1 MAMREKDCTRTD
13 GVELAPLY
21 LAGKL
26 TESEAERFE
35 AHYLG
40 CESCAA
46 ALREAGEIRAA
57 LGRPVLVPRSE
68 VSRGSYRDAATLLA
82 AAATVAMFFFGLRQ
96 LAERQAPVSD
106 SVVYRSASADG
117 VALTITSGSSGQS
130 VLAWTAHPD
139 AQTYRLEIVRSDGV
153 PVLETET
160 ADRQV
165 VVAIDDLPPRP
176 EGVQLLARVDA
187 LDALHQ
193 VVARSERTLLPVR

>member
-1 MAMREKDCTRTD
+1 MTMSEKDCTRAD

-40 CESCAA
+40 CASCAA

-57 LGRPVLVPRSE
+57 LGKPVLVPRVE
-68 VSRGSYRDAATLLA
+68 VSRGSYREVATLLA
-82 AAATVAMFFFGLRQ
+82 AAATVAMLFFGLRQ
-96 LAERQAPVSD
+96 LAERQATVSD
-106 SVVYRSASADG
+106 SVVYRSASTDR
-117 VALTITSGSSGQS
+117 VALTITKESSGRL
-130 VLAWTAHPD
+130 VLAWTSHPD

-160 ADRQV
+160 PGREM

-176 EGVQLLARVDA
+176 ADVQLLARIEA
-187 LDALHQ
+187 LDGLHE
-193 VVARSERTLLPVR
+193 VVARSERTLLPTQ

>member
-1 MAMREKDCTRTD
+1 MTMSEKDCTRD

-40 CESCAA
+40 CASCAA

-57 LGRPVLVPRSE
+57 LGRPVLVPRVE
-68 VSRGSYRDAATLLA
+68 VSRASYREVATLLA
-82 AAATVAMFFFGLRQ
+82 AAATVAMLFFGLRQ
-96 LAERQAPVSD
+96 LAERQAAVSD
-106 SVVYRSASADG
+106 SVVYRSASADR
-117 VALTITSGSSGQS
+117 VALTVTNESSGQL
-130 VLAWTAHPD
+130 VLAWTSHPD
-139 AQTYRLEIVRSDGV
+139 AQSYRLEIVRSDGV

-160 ADRQV
+160 PGREM

-176 EGVQLLARVDA
+176 ADVQLLARIEA
-187 LDALHQ
+187 LNGLHE
-193 VVARSERTLLPVR
+193 VVARSERTLLPTQ